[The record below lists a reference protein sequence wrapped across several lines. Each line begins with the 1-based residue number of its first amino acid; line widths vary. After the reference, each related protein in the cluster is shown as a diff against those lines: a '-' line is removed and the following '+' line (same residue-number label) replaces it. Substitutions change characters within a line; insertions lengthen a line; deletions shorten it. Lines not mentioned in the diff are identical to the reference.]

1 MLRFHFP
8 QQKIPIPPQNKIK
21 NKSNCYFF
29 YGEKIESGG
38 GGRRGAGASAVQ
50 PYGRAAMAVPA
61 ASEGK
66 PKAVRDSLRA
76 CSASAAQE
84 DAEA

>member
-1 MLRFHFP
+1 M
-8 QQKIPIPPQNKIK
+8 
-21 NKSNCYFF
+21 
-29 YGEKIESGG
+29 
-38 GGRRGAGASAVQ
+38 Q

-76 CSASAAQE
+76 SSASAAQE
-84 DAEA
+84 DAEDEEKEAKRRR